1 MKNVIFIMLCLF
13 SINGL
18 YAQKVAPEVAKVL
31 KLNNAKKKPV
41 VVDIGV
47 EFGKRRLGCR
57 EMGICKGEIIIKN
70 NNEPE
75 HQLIG
80 YGQNKLAIVV
90 LKSKL
95 SKEKINANFSG
106 KEFVLDEDFTFSNAI
121 SEKFKAGADLSDKLK
136 FKKGSHKILEL
147 ENYFIILQ

>member
-31 KLNNAKKKPV
+31 KLDNAKKKPV
-41 VVDIGV
+41 EVDIELG
-47 EFGKRRLGCR
+47 FGKKSLGCKK
-57 EMGICKGEIIIKN
+57 MGICDVDIIIKN

-95 SKEKINANFSG
+95 SEEKINANFSR
-106 KEFVLDEDFTFSNAI
+106 KEFVLDEDFAFSDAI

-136 FKKGSHKILEL
+136 FKKGAHKILEL